1 MEKTKEEIIVEIFRQ
16 FTPANKRNFMKM
28 LGVAVNAEH
37 NMRTSMENEQAR
49 TEEGEKRVRIIW
61 EWNHDD
67 GKGT

>member
-37 NMRTSMENEQAR
+37 NMRTFW
-49 TEEGEKRVRIIW
+49 K
-61 EWNHDD
+61 HY
-67 GKGT
+67 